1 MSLNLPR
8 FLEFHQAD
16 YHSRFIDDAFGFAL
30 TWNCWL
36 SDTIV
41 PATDVIALQLL
52 LEYWTDNF
60 PGWAISLIFLA
71 VVIGLNLLSVRFYG
85 EASLALSVFKA
96 ILKLTVR
103 QVEYWLSILKVVTII
118 VCSTALVYVF
128 FSNPDR
134 CLLFWELPSTAVRTR
149 IMNILVRSTFIPGTL
164 HSWTVLVDLHQYLSQ
179 LHLFSRT
186 SHPKKSK

>member
-1 MSLNLPR
+1 MSLNLPP

-16 YHSRFIDDAFGFAL
+16 YHSRFIDDAVGFAL

-36 SDTIV
+36 SDTIA

-85 EASLALSVFKA
+85 EASLTL
-96 ILKLTVR
+96 
-103 QVEYWLSILKVVTII
+103 
-118 VCSTALVYVF
+118 
-128 FSNPDR
+128 R
-134 CLLFWELPSTAVRTR
+134 CLK
-149 IMNILVRSTFIPGTL
+149 
-164 HSWTVLVDLHQYLSQ
+164 QY
-179 LHLFSRT
+179 
-186 SHPKKSK
+186 